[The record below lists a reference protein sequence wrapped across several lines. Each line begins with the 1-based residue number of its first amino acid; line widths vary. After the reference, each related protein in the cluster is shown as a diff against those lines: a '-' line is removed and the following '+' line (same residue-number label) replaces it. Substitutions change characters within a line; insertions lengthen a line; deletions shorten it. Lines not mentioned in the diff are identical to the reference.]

1 MNVYPFNFI
10 GRESSPVEPLFLE
23 TFKLSESESVF
34 HRDNDVGLLFNQERV
49 AKSVGVDTVNA
60 WLKSMSNFGK
70 SFVDKLREKLG
81 DDSLIKFVK
90 SRHLQTP
97 SELLVW
103 SQYLN
108 ETYGDELARYEELKS
123 EFEKTV
129 DPSESPVK
137 PSEPP
142 VDGSD
147 PLPTA

>member
-90 SRHLQTP
+90 FVKSRHLQTP

-108 ETYGDELARYEELKS
+108 ETYGDELARYEELKA
-123 EFEKTV
+123 ELEKTT
-129 DPSESPVK
+129 EPV
-137 PSEPP
+137 EPIEP
-142 VDGSD
+142 VE
-147 PLPTA
+147 PVTPPAT